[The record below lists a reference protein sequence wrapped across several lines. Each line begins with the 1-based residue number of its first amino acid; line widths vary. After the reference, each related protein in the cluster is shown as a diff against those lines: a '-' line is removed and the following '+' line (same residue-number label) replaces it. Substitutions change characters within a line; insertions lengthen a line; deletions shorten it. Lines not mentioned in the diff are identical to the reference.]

1 MISTWQPRPPSN
13 SISDLSGHNIESTW
27 FEPQH
32 LGWCL
37 AEHHPK
43 QNSFKMWSNSVRTS
57 ALALLAS
64 GWIFPA
70 LAQLTTLCD
79 PMNKT
84 CPADPA
90 LGTSH
95 MFYFNSTPPNATFDI
110 AANPVTFD
118 ETDGAVLEI
127 SKEKQSPTLASYFYF
142 FFGRTEVHMKAAKG
156 QGIIS
161 SIVWGSDT
169 LDEVDFEFK
178 GSNES
183 FVFSNWYRNGVN
195 DNTTGGD
202 HPIQGSIYDLHN
214 YTTTWTKEALSW
226 YFDGQLLRT
235 VTFDEAEKGVGFVQ
249 TPMTLRLGSWVA
261 GDPNTQANG
270 TIEWAQGITNFDD
283 APFTMYVQSAYVE
296 DASNGSYYTYS
307 DKSATWQSIKIEEG
321 NSTTAESINKEP
333 DKSISDKWS
342 ELPATTK
349 TGIYAAAGAVGG
361 LLFILLAFYYFK
373 QRRRGA
379 TEAAAAAKAYEA
391 DRHELDM
398 FKKSGQD
405 PDSLAFDGTA
415 YRGKGAV
422 SSYGPVPDSDS
433 PPASSHGVAEKA
445 WDPTNSAM
453 PSPMPLL
460 HQDSTNRVA
469 SPLASPTS
477 PVNRSFSNSSQ
488 PLSRSITGSSQG
500 GGYAPINRVNSPSAG
515 SVRSPGSPAPYDMYG
530 MSRMSPG
537 PSRGPSSPGPQR

>member
-1 MISTWQPRPPSN
+1 MR
-13 SISDLSGHNIESTW
+13 
-27 FEPQH
+27 
-32 LGWCL
+32 
-37 AEHHPK
+37 
-43 QNSFKMWSNSVRTS
+43 SNSVRAS

-64 GWIFPA
+64 VWVSPA
-70 LAQLTTLCD
+70 LAQLTTLCN

-110 AANPVTFD
+110 TNNPVTFD

-183 FVFSNWYRNGVN
+183 FVFTNWYRNGLG
-195 DNTTGGD
+195 DNTTGGS
-202 HPIQGSIYDLHN
+202 HPIEGSIYDLHN
-214 YTTTWTKEALSW
+214 YTTTWTKDALSW

-235 VTFDEAEKGVGFVQ
+235 VTYDAAEAGVGFVQ
-249 TPMTLRLGSWVA
+249 TPMTLRLGNWVA

-307 DKSATWQSIKIEEG
+307 DKSATWESIKITEG

-333 DKSISDKWS
+333 DKSLSEKWA

-379 TEAAAAAKAYEA
+379 TEAAAAAKAYEQE
-391 DRHELDM
+391 RHELEM
-398 FKKSGQD
+398 FKKSGRD
-405 PDSLAFDGTA
+405 PDALNFSGTE
-415 YRGKGAV
+415 YKGAAV
-422 SSYGPVPDSDS
+422 SSYGPVPGSDS

-445 WDPTNSAM
+445 WDPTHSTI

-460 HQDSTNRVA
+460 HQDSTSRVA
-469 SPLASPTS
+469 SPGPQGPSRNGSFASTMRSQDPGMPPSFPPPTS

-488 PLSRSITGSSQG
+488 AVSRSMTGGSQSA
-500 GGYAPINRVNSPSAG
+500 GYAPLNRVNSPVSSAG
-515 SVRSPGSPAPYDMYG
+515 SVRTPGSPAPHDMYG

-537 PSRGPSSPGPQR
+537 PNRGPSSPGPQGDYWNAR